1 VCIVYDHHHQAIAVH
16 LARIDRQYTDAA
28 VAGRKISG
36 KAREHNPTGRSGPM
50 MWAARCGRRSLCGK
64 VKFAVVEQRKL
75 DLIAESANV
84 RLREKQCG
92 RALPWGRAAT
102 LF

>member
-1 VCIVYDHHHQAIAVH
+1 
-16 LARIDRQYTDAA
+16 
-28 VAGRKISG
+28 
-36 KAREHNPTGRSGPM
+36 M

-75 DLIAESANV
+75 DLIAESVNV